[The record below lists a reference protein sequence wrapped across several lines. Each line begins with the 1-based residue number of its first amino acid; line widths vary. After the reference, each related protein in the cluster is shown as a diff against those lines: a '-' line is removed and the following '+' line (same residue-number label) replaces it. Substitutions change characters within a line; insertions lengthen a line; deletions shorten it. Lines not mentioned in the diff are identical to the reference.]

1 MHTLYIKTLQYAD
14 NYLIKVPC
22 LTYLCRKQSTIYS
35 SDIHFLFLF
44 QGPAGH
50 VGPAGAFGP
59 RGLAVSLVSKYITT
73 LLQEEKTCFIIKGSQ
88 LCSSPKSN
96 A

>member
-1 MHTLYIKTLQYAD
+1 MHTLYIKTLQYVD

-22 LTYLCRKQSTIYS
+22 FIYLCRKQSMIYN
-35 SDIHFLFLF
+35 SDMHFLLF

-59 RGLAVSLVSKYITT
+59 RGLAVSLLSKYITT
-73 LLQEEKTCFIIKGSQ
+73 LLQEEKTSFIIKGSQ